1 MLTLT
6 GPCTHAPVRLT
17 HSAPM
22 RAATMTPTA
31 EMTAT
36 PHSGNLLPLLSL
48 GAFVGDGDAPPPPRG
63 DVGMGIP
70 PRSGGAWVGAEV
82 GGDKGADVGVGGG
95 AGAGVGGGAA
105 GADVGTGTDVPPLVG
120 GDAAMVALHSHF
132 VQSPFHRHPFSGAP
146 QAAEQASS
154 LQHTIVSPRMSTPVW
169 HRSPVQN
176 AHGRCRIVTAV
187 PKQ

>member
-132 VQSPFHRHPFSGAP
+132 VLSPFH
-146 QAAEQASS
+146 
-154 LQHTIVSPRMSTPVW
+154 L
-169 HRSPVQN
+169 
-176 AHGRCRIVTAV
+176 
-187 PKQ
+187 